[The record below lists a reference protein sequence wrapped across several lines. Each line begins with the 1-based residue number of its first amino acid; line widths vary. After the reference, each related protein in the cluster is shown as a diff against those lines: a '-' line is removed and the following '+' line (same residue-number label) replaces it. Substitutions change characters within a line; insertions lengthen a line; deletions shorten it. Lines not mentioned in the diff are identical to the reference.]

1 MTESEVKTTNIK
13 ESNNTKNLEIRIEI
27 LNTYTVVLCSRSFG
41 NTVYG
46 QHFDRKTAYKRSKH
60 FVRRSRKF
68 IDTELGGVYFASNT
82 T

>member
-13 ESNNTKNLEIRIEI
+13 ESNNTKHLENRDLNFEYIYDI
-27 LNTYTVVLCSRSFG
+27 LCCRRFG
-41 NTVYG
+41 DAVYG